1 MAAPCANCP
10 PLRKQN
16 RNASIHLKPAIKE
29 GWGHAYSDKRP
40 VGIQAVS
47 EGRRN
52 YQESQQH
59 KEAYA
64 VFDEDKTCW
73 PAAHGAPKEC
83 AGPITPSHSLARSK
97 AGGLEN
103 ADKYPVPPACA
114 RHNAGQ
120 QDDTEISEWAEVT
133 YFTWKDGQQY
143 PFKITDAW
151 LQAERARSIRL

>member
-1 MAAPCANCP
+1 
-10 PLRKQN
+10 
-16 RNASIHLKPAIKE
+16 
-29 GWGHAYSDKRP
+29 
-40 VGIQAVS
+40 VGIKAVS
-47 EGRRN
+47 DDRAA
-52 YQESQQH
+52 YQQSKEH
-59 KEAYA
+59 KDAYA

-83 AGPITPSHSLARSK
+83 FGEITPSHTASRTK
-97 AGGLEN
+97 VGGLKA

-120 QDDTEISEWAEVT
+120 QDDTEISDWAEVT